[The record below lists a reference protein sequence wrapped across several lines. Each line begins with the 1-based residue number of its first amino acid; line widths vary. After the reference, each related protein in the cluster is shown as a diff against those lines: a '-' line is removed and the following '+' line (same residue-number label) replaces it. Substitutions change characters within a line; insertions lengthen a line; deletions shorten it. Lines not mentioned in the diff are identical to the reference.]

1 MATHN
6 VNSTDTTGNHEFA
19 DTNALHLAP
28 LTILDLQDLRDRKT
42 EQLGLLLSLRV
53 NAGPRLLNPGLMDEL
68 IQDLH
73 EHCQTVTQ
81 ALLAR
86 IRHESSLAA
95 A

>member
-1 MATHN
+1 MTEQN
-6 VNSTDTTGNHEFA
+6 VSNTDAAGNTEPA
-19 DTNALHLAP
+19 DINALHLAP

-86 IRHESSLAA
+86 IRHESSLATA
-95 A
+95 